1 MYMYMI
7 CPYLQ
12 HSVISGFI
20 DGLTRPGTGSGTYE
34 QNTTYLVTSLVL

>member
-20 DGLTRPGTGSGTYE
+20 DGLTRPGTGSGMNKT
-34 QNTTYLVTSLVL
+34 QHIL